1 MKPIPFTFGGKL
13 CIETVDGNEVEIEI
27 GPRHYRALM
36 NDDGRYVIGD
46 VVWQINEARPGKPDL
61 WVNTDVGLP
70 AEVKLAVIRVREEE
84 LAEEQRRLVALY
96 DSERRQA

>member
-1 MKPIPFTFGGKL
+1 MKPIPFTFGGQL

-46 VVWQINEARPGKPDL
+46 VVWQINEARPGKPDV
-61 WVNTDVGLP
+61 WVNTNGLP
-70 AEVKLAVIRVREEE
+70 IELKLAVIRIREEE
-84 LAEEQRRLVALY
+84 LAEEQRRLVALC
-96 DSERRQA
+96 DSERKRA

>member
-1 MKPIPFTFGGKL
+1 MKPVPFTFGGQL

-36 NDDGRYVIGD
+36 EDNGKHVVGR
-46 VVWQINEARPGKPDL
+46 VVWQINEARHGKPDL
-61 WVNTDVGLP
+61 WVETQVGLP
-70 AEVKLAVIRVREEE
+70 KEVKLEVIRIREEE

-96 DSERRQA
+96 DSERRRA